1 MVQAMTIEQHLL
13 NDYQHG
19 FPLVPMPY
27 RHIADELN
35 TDTQTILELL
45 KKLNAQGEVSRVG
58 PVFRPN
64 TIGNSTLAA
73 MSIPTDKLTE
83 IATLVNE
90 FSEVNH
96 NYEREHHL
104 NLWFVVAAS
113 SQETVDKVL
122 DDIQEKTGYKVLN
135 LPLLKEYH
143 IDLGFSM
150 NDKPKKKVSQSD
162 TSKII
167 NQHDIDLIQNK
178 QLIAAIQTG
187 LPLTE
192 RPYFEIGERLGISEQ
207 AVITKISTLKMAG
220 VIRRMGV
227 VVRHHELGYRANA
240 MLVWDVPDD
249 KVDELG
255 RKLGAEDEVTLC
267 YQRPRIKPRWPYN
280 LFSMIHGKN
289 RDDVMAYI
297 EQLVKKLA
305 LENTPYEILFSRQRF
320 KQCGAHYIAKD
331 KALV

>member
-1 MVQAMTIEQHLL
+1 MTIEQHLL
-13 NDYQHG
+13 NDYQHD
-19 FPLVPMPY
+19 FPLIPMPY
-27 RHIADELN
+27 RYIADKLN
-35 TDTQTILELL
+35 TDSQTILELL
-45 KKLNAQGEVSRVG
+45 KKLNSQGEVSRVG

-73 MSIPTDKLTE
+73 MSVPTDRLTE
-83 IATLVNE
+83 IATLVNT

-113 SQETVDKVL
+113 SQDTVNKVL
-122 DDIQEKTGYKVLN
+122 DEIQEKTGFAVLN

-143 IDLGFSM
+143 IDLGFRMDVKS
-150 NDKPKKKVSQSD
+150 KKKSSQHD
-162 TSKII
+162 TSKTIHQ
-167 NQHDIDLIQNK
+167 NDIDLTQNK

-192 RPYFEIGERLGISEQ
+192 RPYFEIGELLGISEQ
-207 AVITKISTLKMAG
+207 AVITKISDLKMSG
-220 VIRRMGV
+220 IIRRMGV

-249 KVDELG
+249 EVDELG

-289 RDDVMAYI
+289 RDDVTAYI
-297 EQLVKKLA
+297 EQLVRKLA
-305 LENTPYEILFSRQRF
+305 LDNIPYEILFSRQRF
-320 KQCGAHYIAKD
+320 KQCGAHYISKN
-331 KALV
+331 KAQL

>member
-1 MVQAMTIEQHLL
+1 MTIEQHLL

-45 KKLNAQGEVSRVG
+45 KKLNSQGEVSRVG

-64 TIGNSTLAA
+64 TIGSSTLAA
-73 MSIPTDKLTE
+73 MSVPTDSLTE

-96 NYEREHHL
+96 NYEREHQL

-113 SQETVDKVL
+113 NQDTVNKVL
-122 DDIQEKTGYKVLN
+122 DEIQEKTGYAVLN

-143 IDLGFSM
+143 IDLGFRMDVKS
-150 NDKPKKKVSQSD
+150 KKEPTQHD
-162 TSKII
+162 TSRAI
-167 NQHDIDLIQNK
+167 NQHDIDLTQSK

-192 RPYFEIGERLGISEQ
+192 RPYFEIGEELGISEQ
-207 AVITKISTLKMAG
+207 AVITKISDLKMAG
-220 VIRRMGV
+220 IIRRMGV

-249 KVDELG
+249 EVDELG

-297 EQLVKKLA
+297 EQLVTKLA
-305 LENTPYEILFSRQRF
+305 LDNIPYEILFSRQRF
-320 KQCGAHYIAKD
+320 KQCGAHYISKN
-331 KALV
+331 KAPI

>member
-1 MVQAMTIEQHLL
+1 MVNAMTIEQHLL
-13 NDYQHG
+13 NDYQHN
-19 FPLVPMPY
+19 FPLISMPY
-27 RHIADELN
+27 SHIADELN
-35 TDTQTILELL
+35 TDTQTVLELL
-45 KKLNAQGEVSRVG
+45 NKLNSQGEVSRVG

-73 MSIPTDKLTE
+73 MSVPTDRLTE
-83 IATLVNE
+83 IATLVNA

-104 NLWFVVAAS
+104 NLWFVVTAS
-113 SQETVDKVL
+113 DRDKVNKVL
-122 DDIQEKTGYKVLN
+122 DDIQEKSGYAVLN

-143 IDLGFSM
+143 IDLGFRMDAKSQTENSQ
-150 NDKPKKKVSQSD
+150 NDTNK
-162 TSKII
+162 TI
-167 NQHDIDLIQNK
+167 NQHDIDLLHDE
-178 QLIAAIQTG
+178 QLIAAIQAG

-192 RPYFEIGERLGISEQ
+192 KPYFEIGEQLGISEQ
-207 AVITKISTLKMAG
+207 EVITKISDLQMAG
-220 VIRRMGV
+220 IIRRMGV

-255 RKLGAEDEVTLC
+255 RKLGAENEVTLC

-289 RDDVMAYI
+289 RDDVLACI
-297 EQLVKKLA
+297 ERLVKKLA
-305 LENTPYEILFSRQRF
+305 LDNTPYEILFSRQRF

-331 KALV
+331 KALL